1 MAWASLGSQV
11 LVLLGSE
18 GLYPAPVSD
27 PVLGVGCM
35 VGAVLGICSLAG
47 VVPRACSLLS
57 GALYIPYIHW
67 AGDLLA
73 FQWDSLLIECCLLA
87 AFLPRSGSWAMTWLF
102 RLLLLKLYLE
112 SGIAKWQSHEG
123 DWHDG
128 SAMVD
133 YFETAP
139 LPTALAWFAHHLPES
154 WHHFESRF
162 TLFFECALPLA
173 MFFGRRGRRLVLVVL
188 TGFQL
193 INAAT
198 ANYGFFIP
206 LALALHLWLL
216 ESDRA
221 VEPRW
226 RWAPLLLWS
235 LISLDL
241 GLERFAGGR
250 SLTPD
255 VVRQLRLVNNYHL
268 FGHITNDR
276 LEPELQLQVDGIWQ
290 AAHLRYKP
298 GPLDRSPPF
307 VAPHQP
313 RVDFRLWFFG
323 LGFQRGA
330 PPYVLR
336 LHDRVCSKPE
346 AIQPLFVD
354 PLPEVDATRWVFW
367 RYTFANP
374 EERDQTGN
382 WWNRSVIART
392 EGVPCL

>member
-1 MAWASLGSQV
+1 MIADGASRFGRNIIDSWTVILRTWLTS
-11 LVLLGSE
+11 
-18 GLYPAPVSD
+18 APVAR
-27 PVLGVGCM
+27 
-35 VGAVLGICSLAG
+35 AV
-47 VVPRACSLLS
+47 R
-57 GALYIPYIHW
+57 
-67 AGDLLA
+67 
-73 FQWDSLLIECCLLA
+73 
-87 AFLPRSGSWAMTWLF
+87 
-102 RLLLLKLYLE
+102 RLKRPPSTVYLE
-112 SGIAKWQSHEG
+112 SGVAKWQSHEG

-133 YFETAP
+133 YFQTAP
-139 LPTALAWFAHHLPES
+139 LPTALAWFAHHLPEG

-173 MFFGRRGRRLVLVVL
+173 MFFGRRGRRVLLVVL
-188 TGFQL
+188 SGFQL
-193 INAAT
+193 INFAT

-216 ESDRA
+216 ESDRKP
-221 VEPRW
+221 EPRW

-235 LISLDL
+235 LISVDL
-241 GLERFAGGR
+241 GLARFA
-250 SLTPD
+250 STQALTPD
-255 VVRQLRLVNNYHL
+255 VVRELRLVNNYHL

-276 LEPELQLQVDGIWQ
+276 LEPELQLQVGGVWQ

-298 GPLDRSPPF
+298 GPLNRRPPF

-336 LHDRVCSKPE
+336 LHDRVCRAPQ
-346 AIQPLFVD
+346 AVQPLFSD
-354 PLPEVDATRWVFW
+354 PLPQAQATRWVFW
-367 RYTFANP
+367 LYTFTSA
-374 EERDQTGN
+374 EERDQSGN
-382 WWNRSVIART
+382 WWNRRVIART